1 MSLFNN
7 TYWRVNK
14 AGFFNLSAGLGQLV
28 SDNVTQGLNKAFE
41 TEIGGLV
48 SNGLDQLGVSTD
60 LLTMIAS
67 DYAGSWAGEQVSE
80 YDAMVQKQVRA
91 WLRFWNFGYE
101 GIPEKLKYREYIALS
116 RVRKNHFI
124 IQINSP
130 KLGNFSKRL
139 NLFATDIDLN
149 PMNLSGDK
157 QKVGGTFI
165 DTPTGA
171 EATEIRIT
179 TMDDKLG
186 TIKNWFEGACSL
198 VVSAD
203 GTFGIPADYAVTI
216 TVLHGVVDG
225 QVMSNAFTNKG
236 IYRPTSYEV
245 QLSRREQAMQEVT
258 LTFTQIDPFMG

>member
-7 TYWRVNK
+7 TYWKVNK
-14 AGFFNLSAGLGQLV
+14 AGFFNLSQGLGQFV
-28 SDNVTQGLNKAFE
+28 SDNVTNGLNKAFD
-41 TEIGGLV
+41 TEIGQMV
-48 SNGLDQLGVSTD
+48 SNGLDQVGVSTD

-67 DYAGSWAGEQVSE
+67 DQAGSWAGEQVSSA
-80 YDAMVQKQVRA
+80 DAFINKQVRA

-101 GIPEKLKYREYIALS
+101 GIPEKAKYREYIALS

-124 IQINSP
+124 IQISNP
-130 KLGNFSKRL
+130 KVGDFSKRL
-139 NLFATDIDLN
+139 NLFATDVDLN

-157 QKVGGTFI
+157 QKIGGTFV

-186 TIKNWFEGACSL
+186 TIKNWFEGVSSL

-203 GTFGIPADYAVTI
+203 GTFGVPADYAVTI
-216 TVLHGVVDG
+216 SVLHGVVDG
-225 QVMSNAFTNKG
+225 QVMSNAFVNKG
-236 IYRPTSYEV
+236 LYRPSNYEV